1 MTVILDTSF
10 LFALTDLSDR
20 NHTRVLSVAQSI
32 NQTLLLPSVVLPEV
46 CYLIASRL
54 GHQAMRKFIASLA
67 VSDIQ
72 IEPLI
77 AKDLERVNQI
87 LDRYADSQLD
97 FVDAVIAAI
106 AERLDISRVL
116 TLDRRD
122 FSIIRPKH
130 CDYFEIL
137 PD

>member
-1 MTVILDTSF
+1 M
-10 LFALTDLSDR
+10 FALTDLSDR
-20 NHTRVLSVAQSI
+20 NHARVLSIAQSI
-32 NQTLLLPSVVLPEV
+32 DEPLLLPTVVLPEV

-54 GHQAMRKFIASLA
+54 GYQAMRKFLASLA

-72 IEPLI
+72 IESLTAI
-77 AKDLERVNQI
+77 DLERVNQV
-87 LDRYADSQLD
+87 LEKYADSQLD
-97 FVDAVIAAI
+97 FVDAVIFAI
-106 AERLDISRVL
+106 TERLNITRVL

-137 PD
+137 P